1 MTFWRDNQTAVA
13 ACILALLCEDG
24 TRIYLPSRAMQ
35 ERLNLESEPF
45 DQALQQLL
53 SSGALEGCVAAARL
67 SGAMAPGPRGIGSTP
82 AVKRILHFCKVKWHY
97 RFSASVLHGIR
108 SPAP

>member
-53 SSGALEGCVAAARL
+53 SSGALEGCEWPDEGIALPHYRIT
-67 SGAMAPGPRGIGSTP
+67 GIGRSLLQGYREQWRRDREELDQLLLSSGFSTS
-82 AVKRILHFCKVKWHY
+82 VK
-97 RFSASVLHGIR
+97 
-108 SPAP
+108 